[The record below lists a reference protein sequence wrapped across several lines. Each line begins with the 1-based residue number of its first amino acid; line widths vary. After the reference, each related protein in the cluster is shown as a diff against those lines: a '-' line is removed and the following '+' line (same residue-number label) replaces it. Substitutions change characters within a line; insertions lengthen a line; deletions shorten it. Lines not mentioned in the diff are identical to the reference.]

1 MEKISVTYSKASKQ
15 VCLVESFQ
23 QVNSCCGNSQQSRDK
38 LEILLLRVALA
49 RATSASVH
57 KCTSAFLSVCMAGCS
72 VPSQLSHLCQQGAQ
86 PDAMQVDVRALK
98 ETLWHGMGSV
108 QEASIEQVVSFQD
121 LIADVPSF
129 GAAGRAEDPSV
140 HLCFICLLHLAN
152 EHGLAISGTESL
164 DHLVVSHPA
173 L

>member
-1 MEKISVTYSKASKQ
+1 MQ
-15 VCLVESFQ
+15 H
-23 QVNSCCGNSQQSRDK
+23 
-38 LEILLLRVALA
+38 LRLC
-49 RATSASVH
+49 TSVH
-57 KCTSAFLSVCMAGCS
+57 QRFCLFVWLPALFQAAESPCR
-72 VPSQLSHLCQQGAQ
+72 QGAQ
-86 PDAMQVDVRALK
+86 PDAVQVDVRALK

-108 QEASIEQVVSFQD
+108 QEASSEQVVSFQD

-129 GAAGRAEDPSV
+129 GAAGRAEDLSV

-164 DHLVVSHPA
+164 DQLVVSHPA